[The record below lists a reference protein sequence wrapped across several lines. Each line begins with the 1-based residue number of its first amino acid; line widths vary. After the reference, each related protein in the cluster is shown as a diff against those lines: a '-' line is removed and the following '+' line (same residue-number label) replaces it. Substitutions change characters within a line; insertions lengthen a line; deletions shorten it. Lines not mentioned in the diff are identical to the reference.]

1 MSVAGLKYYLS
12 NPANMFD
19 FFASRNMLNWM
30 SDEAFLKRKFRL
42 KMGYELDLD
51 NPRTFNEK
59 LQWLKL
65 YDRKPLYTKLV
76 DKYEVRKY
84 IAEKIGE
91 QYLIPLVGGPWNSP
105 DEIDFD
111 ALPDQFVLKC
121 THDSGGVIIC
131 KDKSKLDIA
140 AAKAMLAKHLKR
152 NYYWA
157 NREWPYKN
165 VPPRIIAEKYM
176 EDETGELR
184 DFKVFCFNGTP
195 QMMYISRDAAV
206 DTTTDFFDMDFNRLP
221 IRMKDPNSAILP
233 TKPEGFEEMRRIA
246 SILSEGIPHVRTDFY
261 CVNGKIYFGELTF
274 FHNGGFT
281 GIEPD
286 EWNYKVGDWIKLPGK
301 E

>member
-12 NPANMFD
+12 SPTNMFD
-19 FFASRNMLNWM
+19 FFAGRNMLNWM
-30 SDEAFLKRKFRL
+30 PDEAFLKRKFRL
-42 KMGYELDLD
+42 NMGYELDLEA
-51 NPRTFNEK
+51 PKTYNEK

-84 IAEKIGE
+84 IAGKIGE
-91 QYLIPLVGGPWNSP
+91 EYLIPLVGGPWNSP
-105 DEIDFD
+105 DEIDFT

-131 KDKSKLDIA
+131 KDKSALDIP
-140 AAKAMLAKHLKR
+140 AAKAALNKHLKR
-152 NYYWA
+152 NFYWA
-157 NREWPYKN
+157 NREWPYKD
-165 VPPRIIAEKYM
+165 VPPRIVAEKYM

-195 QMMYISRDAAV
+195 RMMYISRDASV
-206 DTTTDFFDMDFNRLP
+206 DTTTDFFDMDFNHLP

-233 TKPEGFEEMRRIA
+233 AKPEGFEEMRRIA
-246 SILSEGIPHVRTDFY
+246 SVLSEGIPHVRTDFY

-274 FHNGGFT
+274 YHNGGFT
-281 GIEPD
+281 GIKPE
-286 EWNYKVGDWIKLPGK
+286 EWNYKVGDWVKLPGK